1 MKTVDGVP
9 QFVEKDGSVVSMAS
23 VDHFIIDSY

>member
-9 QFVEKDGSVVSMAS
+9 KRDVA
-23 VDHFIIDSY
+23 